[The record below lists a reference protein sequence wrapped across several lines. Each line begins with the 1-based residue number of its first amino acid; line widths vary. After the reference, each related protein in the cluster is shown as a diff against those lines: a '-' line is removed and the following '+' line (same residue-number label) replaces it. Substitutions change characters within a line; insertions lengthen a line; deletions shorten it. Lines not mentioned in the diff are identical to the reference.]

1 MPNITSKS
9 INRKKLLLLLGL
21 IVSILLFIIIYK
33 LHSEAKQKQNV
44 NNLNC
49 DLVLKNGDLVFRKGR
64 SIASRVVL
72 ITDRASS
79 YSHVGVIYML
89 NEIPYVIHTVP
100 DESEN
105 GIDYVK
111 MEKLSVFFSS
121 EKASR
126 GSVFRLKEQYEN
138 SAKLAALT
146 AKSYFDD
153 KIIFDD
159 AFDLISENK
168 LYCTELVWKAYQKV
182 GIDLIQGK
190 YDKLFLPF
198 VKGFIIL
205 PSSLLNS
212 FYLEEIYYF

>member
-1 MPNITSKS
+1 MLNITSGS

-44 NNLNC
+44 NNFNC

-105 GIDYVK
+105 DIDYVK

-121 EKASR
+121 EKASG
-126 GSVFRLKEQYEN
+126 GSVFRLKEQYKN
-138 SAKLAALT
+138 FAKLAALT
-146 AKSYFDD
+146 AKSYFDN
-153 KIIFDD
+153 KYVFDD
-159 AFDLISENK
+159 AFNLKSENK

-182 GIDLIQGK
+182 GINLIQGK
-190 YDKLFLPF
+190 FDKLFLPF

>member
-9 INRKKLLLLLGL
+9 INRKKLLLLLVL

-33 LHSEAKQKQNV
+33 LHGEAKQKQNV

-49 DLVLKNGDLVFRKGR
+49 DLVVKNGDLVFRKGR

-126 GSVFRLKEQYEN
+126 GSVFRLKEQYMN

-153 KIIFDD
+153 KIVFDD
-159 AFDLISENK
+159 AFDLKSENK

-190 YDKLFLPF
+190 FDKLFLPF

-212 FYLEEIYYF
+212 

>member
-9 INRKKLLLLLGL
+9 INRKKLLLLLVL

-49 DLVLKNGDLVFRKGR
+49 DLVVKNGDLVFRKGR

-126 GSVFRLKEQYEN
+126 GSVFRLKEQYMN

-153 KIIFDD
+153 KIVFDD
-159 AFDLISENK
+159 AFDLKSENK

-190 YDKLFLPF
+190 FDKLFLPF

>member
-9 INRKKLLLLLGL
+9 INRKKLLLLLVL

-33 LHSEAKQKQNV
+33 LHGEAKQKQNV

-49 DLVLKNGDLVFRKGR
+49 DLVVKNGDLVFRKGR

-126 GSVFRLKEQYEN
+126 GSVFRLKEQYMN

-153 KIIFDD
+153 KIVFDD
-159 AFDLISENK
+159 AFDLKSENK

-190 YDKLFLPF
+190 FDKLFLPF

>member
-1 MPNITSKS
+1 MLNITSGS

-44 NNLNC
+44 NNFNC

-105 GIDYVK
+105 DIDYVK

-121 EKASR
+121 EKASG
-126 GSVFRLKEQYEN
+126 GSVFRLKEQYKN

-146 AKSYFDD
+146 AKSYFDN
-153 KIIFDD
+153 KYVFDD
-159 AFDLISENK
+159 AFNLKSENK

-182 GIDLIQGK
+182 GINLIQGK
-190 YDKLFLPF
+190 FDKLFLPF

>member
-1 MPNITSKS
+1 MPNTTFGSK
-9 INRKKLLLLLGL
+9 NRKILLGLLGL
-21 IVSILLFIIIYK
+21 IVSTLLYVVIYI
-33 LHSEAKQKQNV
+33 HFDSIKQKQSV
-44 NNLNC
+44 NAFSC
-49 DLVLKNGDLVFRKGR
+49 DVTMKDGDLVFRKGR
-64 SIASRVVL
+64 SIESRVVL

-100 DESEN
+100 DESKN
-105 GIDYVK
+105 DIDYVK

-126 GSVFRLKEQYEN
+126 GSVFRLKEPYKN

-153 KIIFDD
+153 KIVFDD
-159 AFDLISENK
+159 AFDLKSENK

-182 GIDLIQGK
+182 GINLIQGK
-190 YDKLFLPF
+190 FDKLFLPF
-198 VKGFIIL
+198 VKDFVIL

>member
-9 INRKKLLLLLGL
+9 INRKKLLLLLVL

-33 LHSEAKQKQNV
+33 LHGEAKQKQNV

-49 DLVLKNGDLVFRKGR
+49 DLVVKNGDLVFRKGR

-190 YDKLFLPF
+190 FDKLFLPF

>member
-1 MPNITSKS
+1 MLNITSGS

-21 IVSILLFIIIYK
+21 IVSILLFIVIYK
-33 LHSEAKQKQNV
+33 LHDRAKQKQNT
-44 NNLNC
+44 NTFSC
-49 DLVLKNGDLVFRKGR
+49 DLVLKDGDLVFRKGR
-64 SIASRVVL
+64 SIESYVVL

-79 YSHVGVIYML
+79 YSHVGVIYMI
-89 NEIPYVIHTVP
+89 NKIPYVIHTVP

-126 GSVFRLKEQYEN
+126 GSIFRLKEQYSN
-138 SAKLAALT
+138 SAKLAALK

-159 AFDLISENK
+159 AFDIKSEDK
-168 LYCTELVWKAYQKV
+168 LYCTELVWRAFEKI

-190 YDKLFLPF
+190 FDKLFLPF
-198 VKGFIIL
+198 VKGFVIL

-212 FYLEEIYYF
+212 YYLEEIYFF

>member
-1 MPNITSKS
+1 MYNITSGS
-9 INRKKLLLLLGL
+9 INRKKLLLLSGL
-21 IVSILLFIIIYK
+21 IVSVLLSVVFYT
-33 LHSEAKQKQNV
+33 LHNRAKQK
-44 NNLNC
+44 LNTNIFSY
-49 DLVLKNGDLVFRKGR
+49 DFVLKDGDLVFRKGR
-64 SIASRVVL
+64 SIESYVVL
-72 ITDRASS
+72 ITDRTSS

-89 NEIPYVIHTVP
+89 NKTPYVIHTVP
-100 DESEN
+100 GESEV
-105 GIDYVK
+105 GTDYVK

-126 GSVFRLKEQYEN
+126 GSIFRLKEQYAN
-138 SAKLAALT
+138 SAKLAALS
-146 AKSYFDD
+146 AKSFFDD

-159 AFDLISENK
+159 AFDLKSENK

-182 GIDLIQGK
+182 GIDLTQGK

-205 PSSLLNS
+205 PSSLLNN

>member
-1 MPNITSKS
+1 MPNITSGS

-33 LHSEAKQKQNV
+33 LHGEAKQKQNV
-44 NNLNC
+44 NNFNC

-105 GIDYVK
+105 DIDYVK

-126 GSVFRLKEQYEN
+126 GSVFRLKEPYKN

-153 KIIFDD
+153 KIVFDD
-159 AFDLISENK
+159 AFDLKSENK

-182 GIDLIQGK
+182 GINLIQGK
-190 YDKLFLPF
+190 FDKLFLPF
-198 VKGFIIL
+198 VKGFVIL

>member
-9 INRKKLLLLLGL
+9 INRKKLLLLLVL

-49 DLVLKNGDLVFRKGR
+49 DLVVKNGDLVFRKGR

-159 AFDLISENK
+159 AFDLKSENK

-190 YDKLFLPF
+190 FDKLFLPF

>member
-1 MPNITSKS
+1 MPNTTSGSIT
-9 INRKKLLLLLGL
+9 RKKLLLLFGL
-21 IVSILLFIIIYK
+21 IVSILLFIVIYK
-33 LHSEAKQKQNV
+33 LHSRAKQNT
-44 NNLNC
+44 NTFSC
-49 DLVLKNGDLVFRKGR
+49 DLVLKDGDLVFRKGR

-89 NEIPYVIHTVP
+89 NKIPYVIHTVP

-105 GIDYVK
+105 GFDYVK

-121 EKASR
+121 DKASR
-126 GSVFRLKEQYEN
+126 GSVFRLREQYEN

-146 AKSYFDD
+146 AKSYFDN

-159 AFDLISENK
+159 AFDLKSENK
-168 LYCTELVWKAYQKV
+168 LYCTELVWKAFQKV
-182 GIDLIQGK
+182 GIDLIQGRF
-190 YDKLFLPF
+190 DKLILPF
-198 VKGFIIL
+198 VKSFVVL

>member
-1 MPNITSKS
+1 MPNTTFGSK
-9 INRKKLLLLLGL
+9 NRKILLGMLGL
-21 IVSILLFIIIYK
+21 IVSTLLYVVIYI
-33 LHSEAKQKQNV
+33 HFDSIKQKQSV
-44 NNLNC
+44 IAFSC
-49 DLVLKNGDLVFRKGR
+49 DIAMKDGDLVFRKGR
-64 SIASRVVL
+64 SITSRVVL

-89 NEIPYVIHTVP
+89 NKIPYVIHTVP

-126 GSVFRLKEQYEN
+126 GSVFRLKEQYSN
-138 SAKLAALT
+138 SAKLAALK

-159 AFDLISENK
+159 AFDLKSENK
-168 LYCTELVWKAYQKV
+168 LYCTELIWKAYQKV

-190 YDKLFLPF
+190 FNKLFLPF